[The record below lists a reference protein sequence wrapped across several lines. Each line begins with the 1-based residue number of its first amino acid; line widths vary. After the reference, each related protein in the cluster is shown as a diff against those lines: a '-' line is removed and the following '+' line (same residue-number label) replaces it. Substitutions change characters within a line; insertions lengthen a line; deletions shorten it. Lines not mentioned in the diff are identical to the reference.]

1 MKRTALLSFALGA
14 LCAHAQAQDNVT
26 LYGIIDAGI
35 NYVSN
40 VRGTN
45 GGGSSQFALTSGP
58 MQGSRWG
65 IKGSED
71 LGGGLKAIFTLE
83 NGFTVNTGTAAQGG
97 TEFGRQA
104 FVGLSG
110 AFGKVT
116 LGRQYDM
123 GVDFVAPYTANRY
136 LGYFAAHPDDLD
148 NLNQTVR
155 LNNSIKYVS
164 PEYHGLSAGIVYA
177 FGGKPGSVSTQQIVS
192 LGVHYANGPLGLGL
206 AYLNA
211 RNPNL
216 SMYGNTAGA
225 ASANTNFIGANP
237 VFAGYASAR
246 TLQIIVAGGSYQFGR
261 ATLNMVY
268 SNTQFRGLG
277 DLASGPNPLGYTGTA
292 TFNNAEIGMKY
303 RVTPAIAV
311 GAAYDYTRG
320 SGASGMPGVT
330 YHQVNAGVDY
340 FLSKRTDLYAL
351 AGYQHASGSD
361 STNPQASAVATLT
374 NLTPAA
380 GDKQAVVRVG
390 MRHTF

>member
-1 MKRTALLSFALGA
+1 M
-14 LCAHAQAQDNVT
+14 
-26 LYGIIDAGI
+26 
-35 NYVSN
+35 
-40 VRGTN
+40 
-45 GGGSSQFALTSGP
+45 
-58 MQGSRWG
+58 
-65 IKGSED
+65 
-71 LGGGLKAIFTLE
+71 
-83 NGFTVNTGTAAQGG
+83 
-97 TEFGRQA
+97 
-104 FVGLSG
+104 
-110 AFGKVT
+110 
-116 LGRQYDM
+116 
-123 GVDFVAPYTANRY
+123 
-136 LGYFAAHPDDLD
+136 
-148 NLNQTVR
+148 
-155 LNNSIKYVS
+155 
-164 PEYHGLSAGIVYA
+164 
-177 FGGKPGSVSTQQIVS
+177 
-192 LGVHYANGPLGLGL
+192 
-206 AYLNA
+206 
-211 RNPNL
+211 
-216 SMYGNTAGA
+216 
-225 ASANTNFIGANP
+225 
-237 VFAGYASAR
+237 
-246 TLQIIVAGGSYQFGR
+246 QIIVAGGSYQFGR

>member
-192 LGVHYANGPLGLGL
+192 LGCITPMVRWDWVWLTSTRAIPTCRCMAILPVPPARTPISLGLT
-206 AYLNA
+206 
-211 RNPNL
+211 R
-216 SMYGNTAGA
+216 
-225 ASANTNFIGANP
+225 
-237 VFAGYASAR
+237 
-246 TLQIIVAGGSYQFGR
+246 
-261 ATLNMVY
+261 Y
-268 SNTQFRGLG
+268 S
-277 DLASGPNPLGYTGTA
+277 
-292 TFNNAEIGMKY
+292 
-303 RVTPAIAV
+303 PAM
-311 GAAYDYTRG
+311 R
-320 SGASGMPGVT
+320 
-330 YHQVNAGVDY
+330 
-340 FLSKRTDLYAL
+340 R
-351 AGYQHASGSD
+351 HAHCRSS
-361 STNPQASAVATLT
+361 S
-374 NLTPAA
+374 PAA
-380 GDKQAVVRVG
+380 ATSSAGQR
-390 MRHTF
+390 